1 MRTVRVV
8 NTTRGFELA
17 RSAGVADGWWTR
29 LRGLLGRPELEEG
42 EGLLIRPCRGVH
54 MYGMSYPIDVALIDR
69 SGEVVAVYRELA
81 PNTRS
86 GWHGEAACALEL
98 PAGTLARTGTVVGD
112 RVEWSEESGNGGP
125 PADGGPDEPRS
136 EGAPA

>member
-8 NTTRGFELA
+8 NATRGFELA
-17 RSAGVADGWWTR
+17 HSAGVADGRWTR

-42 EGLLIRPCRGVH
+42 QGMLIRPCHGVH
-54 MYGMSYPIDVALIDR
+54 MYGMRYPIDVALIDQ
-69 SGEVVAVYRELA
+69 GGDVVAVYRELA

-98 PAGTLARTGTVVGD
+98 PAGMLARTGTVVGD
-112 RVEWSEESGNGGP
+112 RIEWSEEEGNAGP
-125 PADGGPDEPRS
+125 PEEDDLDEVRPDGVRT
-136 EGAPA
+136 